1 MTGSSRVRR
10 MLAAL
15 AGATTLVATVN
26 VAGADAYPGAR
37 NCVIANHRVHHGDH
51 DPAKCI
57 HLTPNHQGVAYVVQK
72 EVHRVGRK
80 GHKHR
85 KVVYVLYTLAQF
97 RSNKFGNARVRLT
110 IPDKLHFGIHQVHFK
125 VGRKSTTDW
134 IRVVRG

>member
-1 MTGSSRVRR
+1 MTGIPRVRR

-15 AGATTLVATVN
+15 AAATTLVSTAN
-26 VAGADAYPGAR
+26 VASADAYPGMR
-37 NCVIANHRVHHGDH
+37 GCFIANHRVHHGEH
-51 DPAKCI
+51 DRAKCI
-57 HLTPNHQGVAYVVQK
+57 HLLKNHRGIAYVVQK

-97 RSNKFGNARVRLT
+97 RSNEFGNARVHLT

-125 VGRKSTTDW
+125 VGRKSSKDW